1 MKTRALAAV
10 IIGVQ
15 VVGMV
20 VLGLWWLL
28 GRGTDEPLE
37 ALAALQVKVQ
47 REGPAAAFGSLPD
60 AVVEAGRDACVRD
73 ACIAARYEGDRGRWA
88 AAVAARRADPCAR
101 FEHAACSASNVRTA
115 LLDVLRRL
123 PSCEVEG
130 TSSRRGE
137 RRLRVR
143 CEGRTDFISF
153 QRAGLGWSLAGEP
166 QFPGLLP
173 NLYYGDYLGRNPRAP
188 PNLTR

>member
-1 MKTRALAAV
+1 MKTRTLAAV

-15 VVGMV
+15 VVGTIA
-20 VLGLWWLL
+20 LGLWWLL
-28 GRGTDEPLE
+28 GEGTDEPIE
-37 ALAALQVKVQ
+37 ALAALQSKVQ

-60 AVVEAGRDACVRD
+60 AVLEAGREACVRD
-73 ACIAARYEGDRGRWA
+73 ACIAARYGGDRGRWA
-88 AAVAARRADPCAR
+88 AAMAARRADPCAR

-115 LLDVLRRL
+115 LLDVLARL
-123 PSCEVEG
+123 PTCEVES
-130 TSSRRGE
+130 TSSRRGD

-153 QRAGLGWSLAGEP
+153 RRSGLGWSLAGEA

-173 NLYYGDYLGRNPRAP
+173 NLYYGDYLGPNPRAP
-188 PNLTR
+188 RSLAR